1 MGTGLPA
8 APVSLAQLEF
18 GQSIHKDYVLPDTG
32 AALLVTVTGG
42 ASFKVSPALS
52 L

>member
-8 APVSLAQLEF
+8 DPVSLAQLEF
-18 GQSIHKDYVLPDTG
+18 VQSTHKDYVLPDTG
-32 AALLVTVTGG
+32 AALLGTVAGG
-42 ASFKVSPALS
+42 ASFKISPALS